1 MLHTMTDETFELM
14 LKVHNTAPF
23 RLIREAAP
31 YLRAKDPSVVAQNRS
46 IVNVSST
53 SGLHGNVGQ
62 ANYAV
67 AKAGV
72 VGLTKVSDL
81 QAGGP
86 TSEEGGRF

>member
-1 MLHTMTDETFELM
+1 MM

-23 RLIREAAP
+23 RILREAAP
-31 YLRAKDPSVVAQNRS
+31 YMRIKDAAKRGNHS

-67 AKAGV
+67 AKAGI
-72 VGLTKVSDL
+72 VGLTKTVCKEW
-81 QAGGP
+81 GP
-86 TSEEGGRF
+86 FGASSINPMS